1 MRLDAHQHFWRYTA
15 AEFGWLMDDMAG
27 LRRDF
32 LPMDLEPE
40 LRANGVDGTIAVQA
54 RQTVEETRWLLELAA
69 QHTWIRGVVGWLDLR
84 SENVRDELARWSA
97 NRKLVGVRHIVQAEP
112 EREFLLRADFQQGI
126 AALEEFGLAYDL
138 LVFPKHLGPA
148 LKLVK
153 AFPRQRFVLDH
164 VAKPVIRAGLL
175 EPWATD
181 LKALAALENVTCKLS
196 GLVTEARL
204 KGWAQAEI
212 EPYLE
217 VVLEAFGPKRLM
229 IGSDWPVCLAGGS
242 YAETTGIV
250 RAFIARLSADEQ
262 ADLLGGT
269 CARAYGIAQVASEAS

>member
-15 AEFGWLMDDMAG
+15 EEFGGLTDEMAG

-32 LPMDLEPE
+32 LPEDLEPE

-54 RQTVEETRWLLELAA
+54 RQTVEETHWLLELAA
-69 QHTWIRGVVGWLDLR
+69 QHAWIRGVVGWVDLR
-84 SENVRDELARWSA
+84 AENVRDELALWA
-97 NRKLVGVRHIVQAEP
+97 PNRKLIGVRHIVQAEP
-112 EREFLLRADFQQGI
+112 EREFLLREDFQRGI

-138 LVFPKHLGPA
+138 LLFPKHLGPA

-175 EPWATD
+175 EPWATE
-181 LKALAALENVTCKLS
+181 LKALAAQENVSCKLS

-204 KGWAQAEI
+204 KGWAQSDI
-212 EPYLE
+212 GPYLE
-217 VVLEAFGPKRLM
+217 VALEAFGPKRLM

-242 YAETTGIV
+242 YAETTGVV

-262 ADLLGGT
+262 ADVLGGT
-269 CARAYGIAQVASEAS
+269 CARAYGVA

>member
-15 AEFGWLMDDMAG
+15 EEFGWLTEEMAE

-32 LPMDLEPE
+32 LPEDLAPE
-40 LRANGVDGTIAVQA
+40 LRANGVDGTVAVQA
-54 RQTVEETRWLLELAA
+54 RQTVEETSWLLELAA
-69 QHTWIRGVVGWLDLR
+69 QHAWIRGVVGWVDLR
-84 SENVRDELARWSA
+84 AENVREDLARWAA
-97 NRKLVGVRHIVQAEP
+97 NAKLVGVRHIVQGEP
-112 EREFLLRADFQQGI
+112 EREFVLREDFQRGI

-138 LVFPKHLGPA
+138 LLYPKHLGPA
-148 LKLVK
+148 LKLVQ

-175 EPWATD
+175 EPWATE
-181 LKALAALENVTCKLS
+181 LKALAACENVTCKLS
-196 GLVTEARL
+196 GLVTEAQL
-204 KGWAQAEI
+204 KGWVQADF

-217 VVLEAFGPKRLM
+217 VALEAFGPRRVM

-250 RAFIARLSADEQ
+250 RSFIARLTDAEQ
-262 ADLLGGT
+262 GEVLSGT
-269 CARAYGIAQVASEAS
+269 CARAYGIG